1 MLPTSVRSNT
11 NRECQHMSI
20 YSRIYSNLCSKGRF
34 LKEQHK
40 KGSNIHR
47 HHIIPKHS
55 GGTDDDS
62 NFTYLT
68 IREHIIAHF
77 LLWKIHKNPNDLR
90 SMKMLG
96 AKLTYEQRRVVGLW
110 CKENKIG
117 FHSDSNWA
125 SIAGKKSISSS
136 NNPWSYWASKEGRR
150 ERASMGGKK
159 AAEMKI
165 NVGRVWMNKNGT
177 SKRVKEID
185 VDKYI
190 TNGWNIGAGYEKSE
204 KELQGTKERAKI
216 RAICPH
222 CNKEGQKISM
232 SRNHF
237 DKCKYKRTE
246 IGY

>member
-1 MLPTSVRSNT
+1 
-11 NRECQHMSI
+11 MSI
-20 YSRIYSNLCSKGRF
+20 YSNIYLKLCSERKL
-34 LKEQHK
+34 LKEHYK

-55 GGTDDDS
+55 GGIDDDS
-62 NFTYLT
+62 NYTYLT

-96 AKLTYEQRRVVGLW
+96 SNLTYEQRRIVGLW

-125 SIAGKKSISSS
+125 SIAGKKSISSP
-136 NNPWSYWASKEGRR
+136 NNPWSYWASEEGRKKR
-150 ERASMGGKK
+150 SSMGGKK
-159 AAEMKI
+159 AAELKI
-165 NVGRVWMNKNGT
+165 NVGRVWMSKNGT

-190 TNGWNIGAGYEKSE
+190 SDGWNIGVDCEKSE
-204 KELQGTKERAKI
+204 IELQGTRDRAKI
-216 RAICPH
+216 RTICPH

-232 SRNHF
+232 ARCHF
-237 DKCKYKRTE
+237 DNCKQRTE
-246 IGY
+246 MGI